1 MAQWNPNVIKTP
13 AGIEP
18 DFEFDLK
25 GEVCPYTFVKSK
37 LALEML
43 QSSQIL
49 QVVVDNDESATNVP
63 KSMTNEGHTILG
75 NEKLNGK
82 NWLITIRKK

>member
-1 MAQWNPNVIKTP
+1 MAQWNPVQIKTP
-13 AGIEP
+13 DDIKP

-43 QSSQIL
+43 EPNQIL

-63 KSMTNEGHTILG
+63 KSMMNEGHAVLG
-75 NEKLNGK
+75 TEKLNAK
-82 NWLITIRKK
+82 DWLLTIKKR

>member
-1 MAQWNPNVIKTP
+1 MAKWNPTEIPTP
-13 AGIEP
+13 PGINP

-43 QSSQIL
+43 QSNQIL

-63 KSMTNEGHTILG
+63 RSMTNEGHTVLG
-75 NEKLNGK
+75 VERVGERDWRL
-82 NWLITIRKK
+82 TIRKK

>member
-1 MAQWNPNVIKTP
+1 MAQWNPISIKTP
-13 AGIEP
+13 DGVKP

-43 QSSQIL
+43 QPSQIL

-63 KSMTNEGHTILG
+63 KSMTNEGHTVLG
-75 NEKLNGK
+75 CERLNTK
-82 NWLITIRKK
+82 DWLLTIKKK

>member
-1 MAQWNPNVIKTP
+1 MAQWNPNIIKTP
-13 AGIEP
+13 TGIKP

-75 NEKLNGK
+75 NEKLNEK
-82 NWLITIRKK
+82 DWLITIRKR

>member
-1 MAQWNPNVIKTP
+1 MNKWNPTVIPTP
-13 AGIEP
+13 KNITP

-25 GEVCPYTFVKSK
+25 GEICPYTFVKSK

-43 QSSQIL
+43 QANQVL

-63 KSMTNEGHTILG
+63 KSMTNEGHTVLG
-75 NEKLNGK
+75 VERLNDRD
-82 NWLITIRKK
+82 WLLTIKKK

>member
-1 MAQWNPNVIKTP
+1 MSKWNPTVIPTP
-13 AGIEP
+13 QGIKP

-63 KSMTNEGHTILG
+63 RSMTNEGHAVLG
-75 NEKLNGK
+75 VERVGDKD
-82 NWLITIRKK
+82 WLLTIRKK

>member
-1 MAQWNPNVIKTP
+1 MAQWNPKVIPTP
-13 AGIEP
+13 KDIQP

-43 QSSQIL
+43 QSDQIL
-49 QVVVDNDESATNVP
+49 QVTVDNDESATNVP
-63 KSMTNEGHTILG
+63 RSMTNEGHTVLG
-75 NEKLNGK
+75 VERVNDRD
-82 NWLITIRKK
+82 WLLTIRKK

>member
-1 MAQWNPNVIKTP
+1 MPKWNPTVIPTP
-13 AGIEP
+13 TDIKP

-49 QVVVDNDESATNVP
+49 QVTVDNDESATNVP
-63 KSMTNEGHTILG
+63 RSMTNEGHTILG
-75 NEKLNGK
+75 VERVNAKD
-82 NWLITIRKK
+82 WLLTIRKK